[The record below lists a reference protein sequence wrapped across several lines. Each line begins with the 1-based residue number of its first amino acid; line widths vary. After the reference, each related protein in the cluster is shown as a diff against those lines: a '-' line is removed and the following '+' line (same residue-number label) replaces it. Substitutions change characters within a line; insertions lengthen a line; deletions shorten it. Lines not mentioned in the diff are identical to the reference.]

1 MDNPPPA
8 HNASC
13 FSAVDIGMDI
23 SVVAVSNPIADKALQ
38 MFILLKDIIGY
49 ARHRAFITNCKQK
62 LAFYVVPNAPLVHF
76 MHAYIVSN
84 GDIRIKALSEAG
96 NQDYYS
102 PLFWESI
109 RPSYDGVVTT
119 TDVLCRLLGSSIMD
133 VRVRSIYVW
142 DMCIVG
148 HGVERCFERI
158 FKWFEVENQIEN
170 RPADALDAVIRTDV
184 GHDSLLMRQLDN
196 STDVGKAT
204 SLVQQLSYFPT
215 EDSWLWCGTYLR
227 GVLGDLEGWNRE
239 DDGVV
244 DDDDDDDDDTLDPAM
259 VFWRERRESVYSIPR
274 TGAQLT
280 YRNSVSILYIYYAW
294 LSAKTGITIRPTF
307 EFVES
312 GLPSIWHCWMALPI
326 GTLSLK
332 VHSGGC
338 STRRLANH
346 TVVFMACKFLHQK
359 GVLDDMFL
367 PNLDWSEPALTE
379 NQDQDQDQDSVGLPV
394 VTLNLNGDASPREEW
409 SNDVVESYPYPIN
422 IADDPWA
429 PVEFS
434 KIPLEEPKRVSSK
447 KRLRDEDTD
456 DSDRVDFSRPL
467 YCAQSVA
474 MLVGISFMKLTISLQ
489 IFTEFPNSQ
498 ESELTQ
504 KRSYELHVQKRCI
517 SNRRLAMSEVG
528 GEFLWSGL
536 DGGLA
541 MVRLW
546 FSSWKRIETWSHLND
561 KFRHTRAQALDAA
574 SSIVVQDFDAVQ
586 AVEQLLGYV
595 FEDKRLLVESLTCR
609 SAPPNYDRLEYLGD
623 TVLELIAAAYWAR
636 RLPESQSSASSY
648 LAAVSVCNVTLGVMC
663 LHAGLY
669 RHIQY
674 CGKQSMTGTF
684 DNARVNVLQA
694 KKSPG
699 PYWLQFKISKV
710 LADVMESVFGAVFLD
725 SGCQYAPVC
734 DLFMRLLEPKI
745 RHLGQDVG
753 GERSF
758 KKSRGEFKA
767 EAEALIE
774 TTG

>member
-13 FSAVDIGMDI
+13 SNAIDIGMDI
-23 SVVAVSNPIADKALQ
+23 SVAAVSNPFADKALQ

-62 LAFYVVPNAPLVHF
+62 LAFYVVPNAPLVHL

-102 PLFWESI
+102 LLFWGSI

-119 TDVLCRLLGSSIMD
+119 TDIL
-133 VRVRSIYVW
+133 
-142 DMCIVG
+142 
-148 HGVERCFERI
+148 F
-158 FKWFEVENQIEN
+158 
-170 RPADALDAVIRTDV
+170 
-184 GHDSLLMRQLDN
+184 
-196 STDVGKAT
+196 
-204 SLVQQLSYFPT
+204 QQLSNFPT

-227 GVLGDLEGWNRE
+227 SVLRDLEGWNRE

-244 DDDDDDDDDTLDPAM
+244 DDDDYEDDDTPDPAM
-259 VFWRERRESVYSIPR
+259 VFWRERREF
-274 TGAQLT
+274 
-280 YRNSVSILYIYYAW
+280 LY
-294 LSAKTGITIRPTF
+294 
-307 EFVES
+307 
-312 GLPSIWHCWMALPI
+312 
-326 GTLSLK
+326 
-332 VHSGGC
+332 
-338 STRRLANH
+338 
-346 TVVFMACKFLHQK
+346 QK
-359 GVLDDMFL
+359 GVLDDIFL

-379 NQDQDQDQDSVGLPV
+379 NQDQDHDQDSLNLPV
-394 VTLNLNGDASPREEW
+394 ATLIPNGNAAPQEER
-409 SNDVVESYPYPIN
+409 SNDVVESYSYPIN
-422 IADDPWA
+422 ISDDLWA
-429 PVEFS
+429 PIEFS
-434 KIPLEEPKRVSSK
+434 SIPLEEPKRVSSK

-467 YCAQSVA
+467 YCTQSVA
-474 MLVGISFMKLTISLQ
+474 MLVGISFMKLTISLH
-489 IFTEFPNSQ
+489 IFTKFPNSQ

-504 KRSYELHVQKRCI
+504 KRSDELHVQKRRI
-517 SNRRLAMSEVG
+517 SKRRLAMSEVG

-546 FSSWKRIETWSHLND
+546 FSSWKRIETWSRLND

-574 SSIVVQDFDAVQ
+574 SSIVVQDFGAIQ

-674 CGKQSMTGTF
+674 SGKQSMTDTF

-694 KKSPG
+694 QKSPG

-710 LADVMESVFGAVFLD
+710 LVDVMESVFGAVFLD
-725 SGCQYAPVC
+725 SGCQYGPVC

-767 EAEALIE
+767 EVEALIE
-774 TTG
+774 QQLK